1 MGRRVFS
8 EYTFGEKFGP
18 STQLILVPF
27 LAFLLLLAQSRVEY
41 VGGTLPAL
49 ASGVGGSLELSDSR
63 YFAFYTKGVQV
74 RVPYGRI
81 NLLEYGQKVDRRL
94 LMAVVISPMFL
105 LSKTRKHF
113 LTLGYTDDD
122 GKQQA
127 MVFRVDKNG
136 IRAALVSLEART
148 GLKVEYQD
156 PEARKAGKG

>member
-1 MGRRVFS
+1 LSSVANQGDILIENFQERA
-8 EYTFGEKFGP
+8 
-18 STQLILVPF
+18 QLILVPL

-41 VGGTLPAL
+41 VGGTVPDV
-49 ASGVGGSLELSDSR
+49 ASGAGGAVELSDAH
-63 YFAFYTKGVQV
+63 YFAFYAKGAQV
-74 RVPYGRI
+74 RVPYDHI

-94 LMAVVISPMFL
+94 LMAVAISPVFL
-105 LSKTRKHF
+105 LAKTRKHF
-113 LTLGYTDDD
+113 LTVGYTDDD

-136 IRAALVSLEART
+136 IRPMLVGLEART